1 MKYTFINQQI
11 KAKILLGILVVIGA
25 IVAAS
30 AFTYHSFNQMLQAVE
45 TLSEPEAKL
54 VHLNE
59 VMTEISIAE
68 GNARAYTLTK
78 EQHYLRNYWEQFST
92 IKLRILQLQKDM
104 QGNAFQLARID
115 SVSALLNEK
124 QSNLRSFLK
133 LKDKEA
139 AKTPLKKALEII
151 DQKTQEVP
159 SENQPQ
165 KPVARVRSKV
175 PHQQGYPVPRSA
187 SPKRWRRV
195 QADPNPSQ
203 LDADQTD
210 ALLDDVKDIISDIE
224 SQESQMKE
232 YLGKQELDIIE
243 QDWLIMD
250 QIRSIIRDVRRE
262 ELSLAKANSA
272 RARHIATTSV
282 STITTAG
289 GVVILGSLLFLIL
302 VFKDLAQSNFYRLN
316 LIRAKKRAEEMARNK
331 EEFLTNMSHEIRT
344 PLNAITGFLEQ
355 LKKTALDGSQNLY
368 VNTIDSSSDH
378 LLSIVNDILDLSKI
392 ESGKLT
398 LNQQPFTIKKVMKTV
413 VEVMRVKAQ
422 EKKITISREID
433 SALDVPLKG
442 DAHRLRQILF
452 NLVGNAVKFTDQGGV
467 TIQARAKEDT
477 ETHITVEFLVKDT
490 GAGIANNKLE
500 HIFGA
505 FNQEEDATGFRYG
518 GTGLG
523 LSICKKLI
531 ELQGGWIAVESK
543 VGQGSTFSFAIT
555 YLKSADAVTPAP
567 QPSPVYAMADVS
579 DKAILVVDDD
589 QVNRLLLEVLSEKW
603 EARVDIVDGGVT
615 ALAAMSRTTYD
626 MVLTDVNMPEMDG
639 IELMLKIKEA
649 NPSLPVIAFTAT
661 VQPEI
666 LEDFLSQGFDDYLL
680 KPFKESDLCAKI
692 VQYTTGRLTSTG
704 SVSLPPVP
712 RQTTPAFSLTELTAI
727 TRGNPNK
734 LVDILRLF
742 LDHCPSE
749 VEQLTQATQQQ
760 HWTKLANLAHKLRSP
775 FGQIKAEG
783 LVNELHV
790 IEEKANKP
798 QPEKRELQRATQL
811 FVAQAHVIFERLEK
825 EILSVTEAAT

>member
-1 MKYTFINQQI
+1 MKYSFLNRQI
-11 KAKILLGILVVIGA
+11 KAKILLGILVVISA
-25 IVAAS
+25 IIAAS
-30 AFTYHSFNQMLQAVE
+30 AFTYHSFNQMLQAVD

-68 GNARAYTLTK
+68 GSARAYTLTK
-78 EQHYLRNYWEQFST
+78 EQRYLHNYWEQFST
-92 IKLRILQLQKDM
+92 IKLRILQLQQDM
-104 QGNAFQLARID
+104 QGNTYQLSRID

-124 QSNLRSFLK
+124 QTNLRSFLK

-139 AKTPLKKALEII
+139 ARTPLKKALEII
-151 DQKTQEVP
+151 DQKAQDVP
-159 SENQPQ
+159 LEAQPQ
-165 KPVARVRSKV
+165 KPIARVRPKV
-175 PHQQGYPVPRSA
+175 PHQDGYPISRSA
-187 SPKRWRRV
+187 SPKRRQKV
-195 QADPNPSQ
+195 QVDPRPNRLEANQ
-203 LDADQTD
+203 AD
-210 ALLDDVKDIISDIE
+210 ALLDDVKDIINDIE
-224 SQESQMKE
+224 SKDSKMKE

-262 ELSLAKANSA
+262 ELSLAKANST
-272 RARHIATTSV
+272 RARQIATTSV
-282 STITTAG
+282 STITTVG
-289 GVVILGSLLFLIL
+289 GVVILGSLLFLIM

-316 LIRAKKRAEEMARNK
+316 LIRAKKRAEKMAQIK

-355 LKKTALDGSQNLY
+355 LKKTALDRSQYLY

-398 LNQQPFTIKKVMKTV
+398 LNQQPFTVKKVLKTV

-433 SALDVPLKG
+433 AALDIPLEG

-467 TIQARAKEDT
+467 TIQAYAKENT
-477 ETHITVEFLVKDT
+477 ATHITVEFSVKDT

-505 FNQEEDATGFRYG
+505 FNQEEEVTGFRYG

-531 ELQGGWIAVESK
+531 ELQNGWIAVESK
-543 VGQGSTFSFAIT
+543 VGQSSTFSFAIT
-555 YLKSADAVTPAP
+555 YLKSAGEAIPAS
-567 QPSPVYAMADVS
+567 QPASVCAMTDVS
-579 DKAILVVDDD
+579 DKTILVVDDD
-589 QVNRLLLEVLSEKW
+589 QVNRLLLGVLSEKW
-603 EARVDIVDGGVT
+603 EAQVDIVDGGVT
-615 ALAAMSRTTYD
+615 ALAAMHHTAYN
-626 MVLTDVNMPEMDG
+626 MVLTDVNMPEMNG
-639 IELMLKIKEA
+639 IELMLKIKETY
-649 NPSLPVIAFTAT
+649 PSIPVIAFTAT

-666 LEDFLSQGFDDYLL
+666 LEEFLSQGFDDYLL
-680 KPFKESDLCAKI
+680 KPFKEVDLCAKI
-692 VQYTTGRLTSTG
+692 VQYTTGPLTSTEL
-704 SVSLPPVP
+704 VALPKIP
-712 RQTTPAFSLTELTAI
+712 RQTTPAFSLAELTAI
-727 TRGNPNK
+727 TRGNPKK
-734 LVDILRLF
+734 LADIIRLF

-749 VEQLTQATQQQ
+749 VEQLTQATHQQ
-760 HWTKLANLAHKLRSP
+760 HWSKLANLAHKLRSP

-783 LVNELHV
+783 LVNELLI

-811 FVAQAHVIFERLEK
+811 FVTQARVIFERLEK
-825 EILSVTEAAT
+825 EMLIVDEVT

>member
-1 MKYTFINQQI
+1 MKYSFPNQQI
-11 KAKILLGILVVIGA
+11 KAKILLGILVVISA

-30 AFTYHSFNQMLQAVE
+30 AFTYHSFNQMLQAMD
-45 TLSEPEAKL
+45 TLSKPEAKL

-68 GNARAYTLTK
+68 GSARAYSLTK
-78 EQHYLRNYWEQFST
+78 ERHYLHNYWEQFST
-92 IKLRILQLQKDM
+92 IDARIQRLQQDM
-104 QGNAFQLARID
+104 RGNPYQLARID

-139 AKTPLKKALEII
+139 EKTPLKKALEII
-151 DQKTQEVP
+151 DQKAQDVP
-159 SENQPQ
+159 SESYPQQPI
-165 KPVARVRSKV
+165 ARVRSKI
-175 PHQQGYPVPRSA
+175 PYQEGYPIPRSA
-187 SPKRWRRV
+187 APKRQPKQQTNV
-195 QADPNPSQ
+195 NPNR
-203 LDADQTD
+203 LDVNQTD
-210 ALLDDVKDIISDIE
+210 ALLDDVKDIISGIE
-224 SQESQMKE
+224 SEDSQMKE

-262 ELSLAKANSA
+262 ELTLAETNAA
-272 RARHIATTSV
+272 RARHIATSSV
-282 STITTAG
+282 STITTVG
-289 GVVILGSLLFLIL
+289 GIVILGSLLFLIL
-302 VFKDLAQSNFYRLN
+302 VFKDLAQSNYYRMN
-316 LIRAKKRAEEMARNK
+316 LMRAKKRAEKMAQVK
-331 EEFLTNMSHEIRT
+331 EEFLANMSHEIRT

-355 LKKTALDGSQNLY
+355 LKKTALDRSQYLY

-398 LNQQPFTIKKVMKTV
+398 LNQQPFTVKKVMQTV
-413 VEVMRVKAQ
+413 VDVMRVKAQ

-433 SALDVPLKG
+433 PALDVTMEG

-452 NLVGNAVKFTDQGGV
+452 NLVGNAVKFTDRGGV
-467 TIQARAKEDT
+467 TVQAVAKEITDT
-477 ETHITVEFLVKDT
+477 HVTVEFSVKDT

-505 FNQEEDATGFRYG
+505 FNQEEEVTGFRYG

-531 ELQGGWIAVESK
+531 ELQDGWIAVESK
-543 VGQGSTFSFAIT
+543 IGQGSTFSFAIT
-555 YLKSADAVTPAP
+555 YQKSASPVPPAL
-567 QPSPVYAMADVS
+567 QPAPVYAMADVS

-603 EARVDIVDGGVT
+603 EAQVDIVDGGVA
-615 ALAAMSRTTYD
+615 ALAAMRQTTYD
-626 MVLTDVNMPEMDG
+626 MVLTDINMPEMNG
-639 IELMLKIKEA
+639 IELMIKIKERH
-649 NPSLPVIAFTAT
+649 PSTPVIAFTAT

-666 LEDFLSQGFDDYLL
+666 LKEFLAQGFDDYLL
-680 KPFKESDLCAKI
+680 KPFKESDLCAKV
-692 VQYTTGRLTSTG
+692 VQHTSGRTVTAEPT
-704 SVSLPPVP
+704 VLPPP
-712 RQTTPAFSLTELTAI
+712 PQQLAPAFSLAELTAI
-727 TRGNPNK
+727 TRDNPQK

-742 LDHCPSE
+742 LENCPQE
-749 VEQLTQATQQQ
+749 VEKLVQATRQQ
-760 HWTKLANLAHKLRSP
+760 HWSNLANLAHKLRSP

-783 LVNELHV
+783 LVKELHT
-790 IEEKANKP
+790 IEEKASEP
-798 QPEKRELQRATQL
+798 QPEQQELQRATQL
-811 FVAQAHVIFERLEK
+811 FAAQAQVIFDRLEK
-825 EILSVTEAAT
+825 EMLMVAETT